1 MAFKKE
7 EKKKE
12 SSLQGPPYAS
22 PIIFRHWSL
31 ALKVCVCKPPGH
43 LFTASIFGV
52 RLEENAN
59 EQSVKVEVVSLD
71 RQYPGLARISFSV
84 MPSWL
89 EQLAPVGHSRH
100 VVPLSDW

>member
-1 MAFKKE
+1 MSFCDVAFKKE

-22 PIIFRHWSL
+22 PIMFRHWSF
-31 ALKVCVCKPPGH
+31 ASKVCDVVCKPPGH

-84 MPSWL
+84 MPS
-89 EQLAPVGHSRH
+89 
-100 VVPLSDW
+100 